1 MIFQVYW
8 RTLNLIP
15 TTIIRHILVKDKDM
29 TKQLKKCIHSDADFS
44 KITKQ

>member
-8 RTLNLIP
+8 RTLNHIQ

-29 TKQLKKCIHSDADFS
+29 AKQLKKRIHSGADFS

>member
-8 RTLNLIP
+8 RTLNHIQ
-15 TTIIRHILVKDKDM
+15 TTIIRHIFIKDKDM
-29 TKQLKKCIHSDADFS
+29 TKQLKKCIHSGADFS